1 MCCILKLLKRS
12 WTPGT
17 EGPCYFGTGY
27 AWSQLEPWWLL
38 NRSRGTITEFTS
50 YISQNCQA
58 LIYWNAR
65 GTWYAGE
72 LHFLLS
78 WGKPCSF
85 KSYCWSSTE
94 EPICPF
100 FCCSKESIVNKVP
113 YSQSY
118 SFSSSHIWMWE
129 LDHKEDWVPK
139 NWCFWTVVLEKTPES
154 PLDCKEIKPVNPKGN
169 QSWIFIGRTD
179 DEAEAPILSPP
190 ESKSWLTRKS
200 PDARKDWRQEEKG
213 MTEDGMDGWLHWL
226 NGHEFEQ
233 ALGDGEGQ
241 GSLASMVSQ
250 RGGHDWVTEQ

>member
-129 LDHKEDWVPK
+129 LDHKDWMPK
-139 NWCFWTVVLEKTPES
+139 NWCFQTVVLGKTRE
-154 PLDCKEIKPVNPKGN
+154 
-169 QSWIFIGRTD
+169 
-179 DEAEAPILSPP
+179 
-190 ESKSWLTRKS
+190 LTR
-200 PDARKDWRQEEKG
+200 
-213 MTEDGMDGWLHWL
+213 
-226 NGHEFEQ
+226 
-233 ALGDGEGQ
+233 
-241 GSLASMVSQ
+241 
-250 RGGHDWVTEQ
+250 

>member
-100 FCCSKESIVNKVP
+100 FCCTLGFKPSVVIVVGNGLPMMYFNSSASKYHAMAAVGLPGGASLGIELTTTGFKVKSGES
-113 YSQSY
+113 
-118 SFSSSHIWMWE
+118 
-129 LDHKEDWVPK
+129 
-139 NWCFWTVVLEKTPES
+139 TVAKGCY
-154 PLDCKEIKPVNPKGN
+154 PLLN
-169 QSWIFIGRTD
+169 
-179 DEAEAPILSPP
+179 EAGTTYFYIAF
-190 ESKSWLTRKS
+190 R
-200 PDARKDWRQEEKG
+200 
-213 MTEDGMDGWLHWL
+213 
-226 NGHEFEQ
+226 
-233 ALGDGEGQ
+233 
-241 GSLASMVSQ
+241 
-250 RGGHDWVTEQ
+250 